1 MTPLQ
6 ISDELAREIWGEAE
20 MRGLPVEDFLRA
32 VLRRERTLAD
42 RRKIEQE
49 QAWWLS
55 LPLSERARYEGQ
67 FVAVHNQTLIDHDQ
81 DEKALY
87 QRIRAKYGR
96 TAVLI
101 MPADGPREI
110 RILSPRLVQA

>member
-1 MTPLQ
+1 MVTLQ
-6 ISDELAREIWGEAE
+6 ISDELAQEVRSEAE
-20 MRGLPVEDFLRA
+20 VRGLPIEDFLRA

-55 LPLSERARYEGQ
+55 LPLSERARYEGK
-67 FVAVHNQTLIDHDQ
+67 FVAVHNRTLVDDDQ
-81 DEKALY
+81 DEAALY
-87 QRIRAKYGR
+87 GRVRAQYGK

-101 MPADGPREI
+101 MPADGPREV
-110 RILSPRLVQA
+110 RILSPRLVQE